1 VFVTLDDDA
10 NDLVD
15 ALECLASIAVMSAMT
30 PAEKARFVFG
40 AFDLDE
46 SGTLSPQEFALALR
60 ATCSGLCKLSG
71 MDVPLE
77 EEIERVAAAAFLRD
91 SANGGALARL
101 SPKVAPFLSVA
112 EFLTYCEASPELS
125 SWLAFY
131 GDLEELDVPVLRAS
145 DLDELC
151 ELVSLRWPFLT
162 TGQPCFLGPS
172 LPAFVRFRSVAT
184 WFLRKTVSFADEPTL
199 RLGASFISIFIFL
212 SVSLCYAG
220 FPALS
225 LLLFLIGS
233 AR

>member
-101 SPKVAPFLSVA
+101 SPKVAPFLNLA

-162 TGQPCFLGPS
+162 TGK
-172 LPAFVRFRSVAT
+172 PAS
-184 WFLRKTVSFADEPTL
+184 
-199 RLGASFISIFIFL
+199 
-212 SVSLCYAG
+212 
-220 FPALS
+220 
-225 LLLFLIGS
+225 S
-233 AR
+233 ARACLPLLGFAPWPLGFCEKQFLLRMNPP